1 MITTKETAGVS
12 VVVTYQQG
20 ASQSILLIKRA
31 KPPYEA
37 CWSLPGG
44 RVEEGES
51 LYEAAKREVQE
62 ETGLHVTPTGP
73 WHELKLPYGPIAMR
87 LSVFHAHLDGLSG
100 SPIEAIAASDAAACE
115 WLAWPIVSDVK
126 PIKTTPNLWDVIKT
140 VMQNVRHE
148 NV

>member
-1 MITTKETAGVS
+1 MTAIKEMVGVS
-12 VVVTYQQG
+12 VVVTRHQG
-20 ASQSILLIKRA
+20 TSQSILLIKRA

-51 LYEAAKREVQE
+51 LHEAAKREVQE

-87 LSVFHAHLDGLSG
+87 LNVFHAHLDGPSD
-100 SPIEAIAASDAAACE
+100 SPIEATAASDAAACE
-115 WLAWPIVSDVK
+115 WLAWPIVTDVK
-126 PIKTTPNLWDVIKT
+126 PKETTPNLWDVIKT
-140 VMQNVRHE
+140 VMQNVHHE